1 MYNEVGRKKSFS
13 AYFFKIFLK
22 KQKTAA
28 KLNAGT
34 RACGRVYRYNQAA
47 WLTH

>member
-1 MYNEVGRKKSFS
+1 LR
-13 AYFFKIFLK
+13 

-34 RACGRVYRYNQAA
+34 RAGGRVYRYNGAA
-47 WLTH
+47 WLTHW